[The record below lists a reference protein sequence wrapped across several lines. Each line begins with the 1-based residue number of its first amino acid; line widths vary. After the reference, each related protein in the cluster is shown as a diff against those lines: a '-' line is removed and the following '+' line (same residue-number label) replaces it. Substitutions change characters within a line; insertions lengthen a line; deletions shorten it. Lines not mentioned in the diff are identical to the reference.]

1 MLQHRTDY
9 PATIQLFTISAG
21 FESVRIYAFA
31 DFAILAA
38 IGKFHPLRTTPH
50 AIYCRCGNLRRTVH
64 FTPLPGCRLPQFIV
78 IGEGGPAGVTAFAIQ
93 SATSYQSL
101 LHPAICQISL
111 LSISGFFALSHALF
125 PFPHSGPFPPHT
137 GGFPN
142 PCTDC
147 ASPASSPHLYSNKDS
162 PLGRSSDCSF
172 IWRLTPRIIPND
184 KLVNTTDEPP
194 RLISGSVCPVTG
206 K

>member
-1 MLQHRTDY
+1 MLQNRTDY
-9 PATIQLFTISAG
+9 PATIQLFTIPAG
-21 FESVRIYAFA
+21 FESFRIYAFA

-50 AIYCRCGNLRRTVH
+50 AIYSRCGNLRRTIH
-64 FTPLPGCRLPQFIV
+64 FTPLPGCRFPQFIV
-78 IGEGGPAGVTAFAIQ
+78 IGEGSPAGVAAFAIQ

-101 LHPAICQISL
+101 LHPAIFQISL
-111 LSISGFFALSHALF
+111 CKYPCLFCPFTLSF
-125 PFPHSGPFPPHT
+125 PASRFRT
-137 GGFPN
+137 NGFPN
-142 PCTDC
+142 PGTDC
-147 ASPASSPHLYSNKDS
+147 GSPALSPHPYSSKDS

-194 RLISGSVCPVTG
+194 RLISGNVCPVTG